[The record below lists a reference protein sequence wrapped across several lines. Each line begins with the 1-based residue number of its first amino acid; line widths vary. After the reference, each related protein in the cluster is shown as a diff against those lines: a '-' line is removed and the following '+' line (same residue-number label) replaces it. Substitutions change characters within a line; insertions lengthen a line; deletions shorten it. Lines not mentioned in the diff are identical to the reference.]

1 MLFSF
6 FSFYDHTIKKV
17 AVTPTLIK
25 MA

>member
-6 FSFYDHTIKKV
+6 FSFYDHTIKKL
-17 AVTPTLIK
+17 AVTSTLIK